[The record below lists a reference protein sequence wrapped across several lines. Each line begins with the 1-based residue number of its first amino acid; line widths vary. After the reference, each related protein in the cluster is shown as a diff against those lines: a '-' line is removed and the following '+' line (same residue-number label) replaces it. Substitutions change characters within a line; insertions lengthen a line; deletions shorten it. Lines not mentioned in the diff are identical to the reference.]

1 VRFKLVKTMIM
12 ACGLM
17 AVVSAGI
24 SAADLSAKEIM
35 SNNCQVGKIND
46 MQNISTIT
54 MYNEAGQSR
63 VRKTQGVTKLQKN
76 QIDYFK
82 MIRFVEPADVKG
94 TGILTVEHTGGDDD
108 VWIYLPAL
116 KKSRRIVSSE
126 KSNSFMG
133 TEFSY
138 SDMLN
143 PKVEDYQYQLLKTE
157 NVAGMDCYVV
167 ESDPANQKVLTET
180 GYSKKISWI
189 RKDNFVESKIDYYDK
204 SGALLKTLTTNNII
218 EVDQANHKWLALK
231 REIINHQ
238 TKRKTS
244 MEFNKIKV
252 NTGVSDDFFTL
263 RYLEK
268 EG

>member
-1 VRFKLVKTMIM
+1 MKFKPVKTIFIALGFM
-12 ACGLM
+12 A
-17 AVVSAGI
+17 AASVGI
-24 SAADLSAKEIM
+24 GAADLSAKEIM
-35 SNNCQVGKIND
+35 NQNCQVGKIND

-54 MYNEAGQSR
+54 MYNEGGQSR
-63 VRKTQGVTKLQKN
+63 IRKTQGVTKLQKN

-94 TGILTVEHTGGDDD
+94 TGVLTVEHTGGDDD

-138 SDMLN
+138 SDMLS
-143 PKVEDYQYQLLKTE
+143 PKVEDYRYELLKTE
-157 NVAGMDCYVV
+157 NFAGADCYVV
-167 ESDPANQKVLTET
+167 ESDPANQKVLTEQ

-189 RKDNFVESKIDYYDK
+189 RKDNFVESKVDYYDK
-204 SGALLKTLTTNNII
+204 SGSLLKTLTTSNITM
-218 EVDQANHKWLALK
+218 VDQTSHKWLALK
-231 REIINHQ
+231 REMQNLQ
-238 TKRKTS
+238 TKRKTI
-244 MEFNKIKV
+244 MDFNKIKV
-252 NTGVSDDFFTL
+252 NSGVSDDFFTL

-268 EG
+268 AQ